1 MLFHSPASWHFS
13 LFAHQ
18 YAVEGVTVL
27 SMLGRC
33 LAHYNPNA
41 LEIYLFSGLVCPY
54 CNCEPERQAL
64 ALTIMFCVCMS
75 GLLVVVI
82 L

>member
-1 MLFHSPASWHFS
+1 
-13 LFAHQ
+13 
-18 YAVEGVTVL
+18 
-27 SMLGRC
+27 MLGRC